1 MRYFISCY
9 TDEGRRKKGNQDSIL
24 VQRAVNGR
32 EQAVLAVLCDG
43 MGGLDR
49 GETASASVVTA
60 FSGWLEKELR
70 RFRWRRKG
78 RIFHSMDLILNEA
91 DCRLRAYSR
100 RYGIRMGTTA
110 TVLLLFR
117 GRYYIAHVGD
127 SRVYELGREAL
138 QITSDQTLVAEE
150 VKKGIL
156 TEEQASKD
164 PRRSILLQC
173 VGGGD
178 GCVPEHI
185 CGPVKEGAVYLVC
198 SDGFCHE
205 VSAEEMHHTFC
216 QEQMSD
222 EKALEEQC
230 RILADR
236 NLERGER
243 DNISVIAIR
252 TEREKR
258 NVGDRFSH

>member
-1 MRYFISCY
+1 M
-9 TDEGRRKKGNQDSIL
+9 
-24 VQRAVNGR
+24 
-32 EQAVLAVLCDG
+32 
-43 MGGLDR
+43 
-49 GETASASVVTA
+49 
-60 FSGWLEKELR
+60 
-70 RFRWRRKG
+70 
-78 RIFHSMDLILNEA
+78 
-91 DCRLRAYSR
+91 
-100 RYGIRMGTTA
+100 
-110 TVLLLFR
+110 
-117 GRYYIAHVGD
+117 
-127 SRVYELGREAL
+127 

-150 VKKGIL
+150 VKKGLL